1 MLVFG
6 SIQATVDG
14 EGGHQWQQE
23 GNQQWWWAP
32 VAGQP
37 AVVGILYFIVYIIV
51 LSRRCG
57 G

>member
-51 LSRRCG
+51 LSRRCAG
-57 G
+57 